1 MKGKGEGV
9 FACASGIAS
18 ASDIVIAS
26 VIASA
31 SGSASAIA
39 IAIASASVIAIVSA
53 IASASVIAI
62 AIAIAIASVIASV
75 SAMAIVMGHCY
86 GNTGK
91 GKGRWRLKS
100 ALPMGLDG
108 QTGTQLRSW
117 PHL

>member
-1 MKGKGEGV
+1 MLRGMCIR
-9 FACASGIAS
+9 A
-18 ASDIVIAS
+18 IAS

-31 SGSASAIA
+31 SGSASVIA
-39 IAIASASVIAIVSA
+39 IASA
-53 IASASVIAI
+53 IASASV
-62 AIAIAIASVIASV
+62 IAIAIASVIASV

-100 ALPMGLDG
+100 ALPMGLDR

>member
-1 MKGKGEGV
+1 M
-9 FACASGIAS
+9 A
-18 ASDIVIAS
+18 IV
-26 VIASA
+26 
-31 SGSASAIA
+31 
-39 IAIASASVIAIVSA
+39 IASASVIASVSD
-53 IASASVIAI
+53 ID
-62 AIAIAIASVIASV
+62 SVIASV

-117 PHL
+117 PHLRWGPQQLGKLQ

>member
-39 IAIASASVIAIVSA
+39 IAIASASVIAIASA
-53 IASASVIAI
+53 IASASVI

-91 GKGRWRLKS
+91 GKGCWRLKS
-100 ALPMGLDG
+100 ALLKGIDG
-108 QTGTQLRSW
+108 KTGTQLRSW

>member
-1 MKGKGEGV
+1 MCI
-9 FACASGIAS
+9 CA
-18 ASDIVIAS
+18 IAS
-26 VIASA
+26 V
-31 SGSASAIA
+31 
-39 IAIASASVIAIVSA
+39 IAIASASVMA
-53 IASASVIAI
+53 IASAIVIVIASVMAI
-62 AIAIAIASVIASV
+62 AIVIASASVIASV